1 MMSKIIR
8 VSHIEI
14 EVNKKKIKNMYLKV
28 SRQDGKVSVSA
39 PLRTKDDIIKRFVAS
54 KLDWIDKQVKKF
66 ENRKS
71 LIDLEYKQ
79 DEIHYVWGKPYSLE
93 IKYEN
98 KKGVEILDDKLI
110 LAIHK
115 DSTIIQREKLLIEWY
130 RKQLK
135 ERIPDLVEKWEYII
149 GVSIE
154 SVRVRNMTTRWGT
167 CNTRDKRICFNLQL
181 AKKPLRCLEYVV
193 VHELVH
199 LLEPSHNVVFKNHMD
214 KYLPNWREIKRE
226 LNSYPNVI
234 DK

>member
-1 MMSKIIR
+1 MSKIIR

-135 ERIPDLVEKWEYII
+135 ERLPDLVEKWEYII

>member
-8 VSHIEI
+8 FSHIEI

-135 ERIPDLVEKWEYII
+135 ERLPDLVEKWEYII

-226 LNSYPNVI
+226 LNS
-234 DK
+234 

>member
-135 ERIPDLVEKWEYII
+135 ERLPDLVEKWEYII

-226 LNSYPNVI
+226 LNS
-234 DK
+234 

>member
-115 DSTIIQREKLLIEWY
+115 DSTIIQRDKLLIEWY

-135 ERIPDLVEKWEYII
+135 ERLPDLVEKWEYII

-226 LNSYPNVI
+226 LNS
-234 DK
+234 

>member
-1 MMSKIIR
+1 MSKIIR

-115 DSTIIQREKLLIEWY
+115 DSTIIQRDKLLIEWY

-135 ERIPDLVEKWEYII
+135 ERLPDLVEKWEYII

-226 LNSYPNVI
+226 LNS
-234 DK
+234 

>member
-1 MMSKIIR
+1 
-8 VSHIEI
+8 
-14 EVNKKKIKNMYLKV
+14 MYLKV

-135 ERIPDLVEKWEYII
+135 ERLPDLVEKWEYII

-226 LNSYPNVI
+226 LNS
-234 DK
+234 

>member
-135 ERIPDLVEKWEYII
+135 ERLPDLVEKWEYII

-181 AKKPLRCLEYVV
+181 AKKPLKCLEYVV

-226 LNSYPNVI
+226 LNS
-234 DK
+234 

>member
-1 MMSKIIR
+1 MSKIIR

-71 LIDLEYKQ
+71 LIGLEYKQ

-115 DSTIIQREKLLIEWY
+115 DSTIIQRDKLLIEWY

-135 ERIPDLVEKWEYII
+135 ERLPDLVEKWEYII

-226 LNSYPNVI
+226 LNS
-234 DK
+234 

>member
-1 MMSKIIR
+1 MIL
-8 VSHIEI
+8 
-14 EVNKKKIKNMYLKV
+14 LKD
-28 SRQDGKVSVSA
+28 S
-39 PLRTKDDIIKRFVAS
+39 AS

-135 ERIPDLVEKWEYII
+135 ERLPDLVEKWEYII

-214 KYLPNWREIKRE
+214 KYLPNWREIKE
-226 LNSYPNVI
+226 LNS
-234 DK
+234 

>member
-1 MMSKIIR
+1 MSKIIR

-135 ERIPDLVEKWEYII
+135 ERLPDLVEKWEYII

-226 LNSYPNVI
+226 LNS
-234 DK
+234 

>member
-135 ERIPDLVEKWEYII
+135 ERLPDLVEKWEYII
-149 GVSIE
+149 GVSVE

-181 AKKPLRCLEYVV
+181 AKKPLKCLEYVV

-226 LNSYPNVI
+226 LNS
-234 DK
+234 

>member
-1 MMSKIIR
+1 MSKIIR

-54 KLDWIDKQVKKF
+54 KLDWIDKQVKKL

-135 ERIPDLVEKWEYII
+135 ERLPDLVEKWEYII

-226 LNSYPNVI
+226 LNS
-234 DK
+234 

>member
-1 MMSKIIR
+1 MSKIIR

-135 ERIPDLVEKWEYII
+135 ERLPDLVEKWEYII
-149 GVSIE
+149 GVSVE